1 MLERL
6 GQVIYWTC
14 CAVACLVMLVGLV
27 YAVFAQ
33 GSDMTLG
40 FRAFAAVLSFVVAG
54 VIWLV
59 GRAALYV
66 LADD

>member
-6 GQVIYWTC
+6 AQVIYWAC
-14 CAVACLVMLVGLV
+14 SAVACLVVLVGLV
-27 YAVFAQ
+27 YAVSTQ
-33 GSDMTLG
+33 EPGMTLG
-40 FRAFAAVLSFVVAG
+40 LRAFAAVLSFVVAG
-54 VIWLV
+54 IIWLV